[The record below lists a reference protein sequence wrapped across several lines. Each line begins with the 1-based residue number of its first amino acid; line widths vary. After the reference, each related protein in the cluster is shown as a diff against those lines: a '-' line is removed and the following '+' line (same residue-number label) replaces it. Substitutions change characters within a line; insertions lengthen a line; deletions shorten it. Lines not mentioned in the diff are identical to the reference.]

1 MNCTSTRLPYRQ
13 TGAFS
18 KLAMDYID
26 QAEALKPFFAHPP
39 TVKGLQQAIEA
50 RKQFSTN
57 REILVQELKNST
69 GELRRG
75 QSEN

>member
-50 RKQFSTN
+50 RKQY
-57 REILVQELKNST
+57 
-69 GELRRG
+69 
-75 QSEN
+75 